1 MKKNNSYPLPLVRA
15 YKAGEITRQQFINE
29 FSNWQKS
36 NGINFGCKGTADE
49 NGVYITYRGIRAE
62 IRNGTLHF
70 FSDGRKTAQSVF
82 EFRRKVDFS
91 LNRRNPWN

>member
-29 FSNWQKS
+29 FSQWQKS
-36 NGINFGCKGTADE
+36 SGINYDCKGTADK
-49 NGVYITYRGIRAE
+49 NGVYITYRGIKAE

-91 LNRRNPWN
+91 LNRINP